1 MRIEVRVQS
10 VSKEEMQLKES
21 KITHY
26 VVVVAKIIII

>member
-10 VSKEEMQLKES
+10 GNKEEMQLKES

-26 VVVVAKIIII
+26 VVLAKSTII